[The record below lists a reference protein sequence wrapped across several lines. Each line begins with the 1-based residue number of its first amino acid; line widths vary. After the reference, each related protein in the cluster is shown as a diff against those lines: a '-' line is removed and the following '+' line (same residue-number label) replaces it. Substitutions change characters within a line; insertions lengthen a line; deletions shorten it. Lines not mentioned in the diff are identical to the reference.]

1 MNTRTVVFLGYYSP
15 EQYQILLKSAADR
28 KKLDDKWQDWLVN
41 FIKAKAMLEKEFIV
55 EEFHI
60 DVEKMNQ
67 YFKSNNLKNNG
78 KNRAEY
84 ITTQGKKNYNER
96 LNN

>member
-1 MNTRTVVFLGYYSP
+1 MNSDTIVFLGYYSP
-15 EQYQILLKSAADR
+15 DQYQLLLKYAVDR

-41 FIKAKAMLEKEFIV
+41 FIKAKTTLEKECIV

-60 DVEKMNQ
+60 DVQKMND

-78 KNRAEY
+78 ENRSKY
-84 ITTQGKKNYNER
+84 INTEGIKNYNKR